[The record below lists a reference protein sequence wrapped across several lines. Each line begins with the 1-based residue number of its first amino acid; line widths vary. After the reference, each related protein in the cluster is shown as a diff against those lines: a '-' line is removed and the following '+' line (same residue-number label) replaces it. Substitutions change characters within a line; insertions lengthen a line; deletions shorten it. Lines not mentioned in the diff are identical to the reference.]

1 MTPPLPP
8 LPPPDQRAI
17 AIRCAP
23 LCLLCSPS
31 APAGWHT
38 PATTQPP
45 RAGTINAMYII
56 PLSDELFC
64 SLESGTQILRY
75 PIGPVAFPP
84 LSAPLLRLTP
94 GACRLPV
101 PYISRAIADALC
113 AGVRAC
119 PLGLLAARTVTAPTR
134 SFPPVGSFP
143 LCGSPHQPRGSWGL
157 VVDPAPLSRAGGL
170 PTLHPRPAPFSFHPM
185 GILAPYVVLAA
196 PNRQVTASTPGP
208 VWSPSRSLTV

>member
-1 MTPPLPP
+1 VTPPLPP
-8 LPPPDQRAI
+8 PPPDQRAI

-157 VVDPAPLSRAGGL
+157 VVDPSQTLPEHQSPEASVFFPPNGHSCSIRCAGCSQSSSHC
-170 PTLHPRPAPFSFHPM
+170 LHPWAGLVAIP
-185 GILAPYVVLAA
+185 LA
-196 PNRQVTASTPGP
+196 NRVD
-208 VWSPSRSLTV
+208 

>member
-1 MTPPLPP
+1 
-8 LPPPDQRAI
+8 
-17 AIRCAP
+17 
-23 LCLLCSPS
+23 
-31 APAGWHT
+31 
-38 PATTQPP
+38 
-45 RAGTINAMYII
+45 MYII

-170 PTLHPRPAPFSFHPM
+170 PTLHPRPAPFSFRNLHFLPVRGHRPACGSLRLFAPSLATGRLLPIVKSLPPPLGRFGRHP
-185 GILAPYVVLAA
+185 A
-196 PNRQVTASTPGP
+196 R
-208 VWSPSRSLTV
+208 